1 MNHLFTLKKQ
11 RNMPFHD
18 LVQQHFQPEELQNID
33 QILDAL
39 EDALKTK
46 TRNLTPAERKRYGS
60 INEANKLF
68 VNKVYDYCKAQPA
81 LCSPDV
87 DWAEYDADY
96 QDRRIVEARIH
107 RLQGMIEGLQNVKIL
122 HDYDNYQNALVDYA
136 FTQYKKDTEKG
147 GYVIKFN
154 ELRQFFPRNG
164 NGEMPEPP
172 AEPEA

>member
-1 MNHLFTLKKQ
+1 MNHLSTLKKQ

-87 DWAEYDADY
+87 DWAECDGNSIIFPTFAQSMARDRFHY
-96 QDRRIVEARIH
+96 QLMLRR
-107 RLQGMIEGLQNVKIL
+107 GKS
-122 HDYDNYQNALVDYA
+122 
-136 FTQYKKDTEKG
+136 
-147 GYVIKFN
+147 
-154 ELRQFFPRNG
+154 LRCSFDEVP
-164 NGEMPEPP
+164 
-172 AEPEA
+172 